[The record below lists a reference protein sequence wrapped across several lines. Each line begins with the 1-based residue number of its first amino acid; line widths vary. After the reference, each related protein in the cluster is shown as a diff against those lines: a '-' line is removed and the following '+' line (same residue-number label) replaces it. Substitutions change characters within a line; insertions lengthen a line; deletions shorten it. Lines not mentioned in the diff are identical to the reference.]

1 MEKKLIFLSN
11 KLSQLSNTVQEFETL
26 LYPFSWP
33 HTYIPLLPSYLI
45 EMCEAP
51 TPYIIGLVRSC
62 KDELMRYNY
71 ENDMIIVDLDKQKII
86 QHQEKDLDSNNSNN
100 LCSLNNFLPENVLK
114 TLKVDL
120 YNLSTMPKSVPE
132 SYKNMQLCKVFMK
145 IFVKTIGNYKSYLI
159 PISSNYND
167 LGGRN
172 ELRKKFMVM
181 NNFNLNSIIFLKHLF
196 YSIFLFNLII
206 SIMNL

>member
-11 KLSQLSNTVQEFETL
+11 KLSLLSNTIQEFETL

-62 KDELMRYNY
+62 KEELMRYNY

-86 QHQEKDLDSNNSNN
+86 QHQEKDINTNN

-114 TLKVDL
+114 NLKVDL
-120 YNLSTMPKSVPE
+120 YNLSTLSKSVPE

-145 IFVKTIGNYKSYLI
+145 MFVKTIGNYKNYLI
-159 PISSNYND
+159 PISCNYND
-167 LGGRN
+167 LNGRN
-172 ELRKKFMVM
+172 ELKKKFLV
-181 NNFNLNSIIFLKHLF
+181 NLNLNLNFKLIKLNQ
-196 YSIFLFNLII
+196 LFNY
-206 SIMNL
+206 